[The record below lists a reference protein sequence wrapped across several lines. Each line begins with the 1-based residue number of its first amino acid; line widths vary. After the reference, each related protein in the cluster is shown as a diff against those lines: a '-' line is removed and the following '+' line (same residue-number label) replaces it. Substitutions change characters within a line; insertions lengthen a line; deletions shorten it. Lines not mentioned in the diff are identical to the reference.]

1 MRRKKEKSVQK
12 SEKGEKRAAIL
23 QAALELIGEQGFQN
37 TPMSLIAKRAG
48 ASAGIIYHYF
58 ASKDDLIQALY
69 RQVKSDLGRAIFA
82 ADVQQIPLAE
92 RFPALWINM
101 FRYCATHPHE
111 TAFLAQYETSPTWEL
126 HEEPTSDEEAAYY
139 RLMEEYKAQGL
150 IKDLPLAALYELTLG
165 IALKLARQAFTG
177 VLTVND
183 ATLTRIA
190 EACWDAIAR

>member
-1 MRRKKEKSVQK
+1 MQK
-12 SEKGEKRAAIL
+12 TDKRAAIL
-23 QAALELIGEQGFQN
+23 QAALELIGEQGFQH

-58 ASKDDLIQALY
+58 ESKDDLIQALY
-69 RQVKSDLGRAIFA
+69 RQVKSDLSRAIFA

-111 TAFLAQYETSPTWEL
+111 TAFLAQYETSPAWEL
-126 HEEPTSDEEAAYY
+126 HEEATTEEEATYY
-139 RLMEEYKAQGL
+139 RLLEEYKTQGL

-177 VLTVND
+177 VLTVDD
-183 ATLTRIA
+183 ATLTCIA
-190 EACWDAIAR
+190 KACWDAIAR

>member
-12 SEKGEKRAAIL
+12 REKREKRAAIL

-69 RQVKSDLGRAIFA
+69 RLVKSDLSRAIFA
-82 ADVQQIPLAE
+82 ADVQQIPLTE

-111 TAFLAQYETSPTWEL
+111 TAFLAQYETSPAWEL

-139 RLMEEYKAQGL
+139 RLLEEYKAQGL

-177 VLTVND
+177 ALTVDD
-183 ATLTRIA
+183 ATLASIA